1 MIEVQNVIKKF
12 GTQEVLKGVSCHFE
26 AGKNNLIIG
35 KSGSGK
41 TVLLKCIV
49 GLLTP
54 TSGHILFDEGDYV
67 AMNIEEKNL
76 IRRELGMLF
85 QGGALFD
92 SLTVEENV
100 RFPLDMFTKMSMSDK
115 KDRVNEV
122 LKRVNLV
129 NANAKF
135 PSQLSG
141 GMQKRT
147 GIARAI
153 VLNPKYLFCDEPN
166 SGLDP
171 QTSIVIDELLM
182 EITEEY
188 QITTITNTHDMN
200 SVIANGDKIIFLH
213 QGNKH
218 WEGDKISL
226 FESDNQEL
234 IDFIFA
240 SEFLK
245 EARDARLLKIIE
257 KHKQNK

>member
-1 MIEVQNVIKKF
+1 MIEVINLFKKF
-12 GTQEVLKGVSCHFE
+12 GTQEVLKDITTSFD

-54 TSGHILFDEGDYV
+54 TSGHVMFDEKDYV
-67 AMNIEEKNL
+67 AMGILEKNE

-92 SLTVEENV
+92 SLTLEQNV
-100 RFPLDMFTKMSMSDK
+100 RFPLDMFTKMNHSEK
-115 KDRVNEV
+115 LDRVNEV

-129 NANAKF
+129 NANHKF

-153 VLNPKYLFCDEPN
+153 VMNPKYLFCDEPN

-171 QTSIVIDELLM
+171 QTSIVIDELIM

-200 SVIANGDKIIFLH
+200 SVITNGDKIIFLH
-213 QGNKH
+213 QGEKH
-218 WEGDKISL
+218 WEGTKETL
-226 FESDNQEL
+226 FMAEDQEL

-240 SEFLK
+240 SDFLK
-245 EARDARLLKIIE
+245 DARDVRL
-257 KHKQNK
+257 NKMKAKLSGK

>member
-1 MIEVQNVIKKF
+1 MIEIKDVTKKF
-12 GTQEVLKGVSCHFE
+12 GEQVVLNGITSFFE
-26 AGKNNLIIG
+26 GGKNNLIIG

-54 TSGHILFDEGDYV
+54 TDGHILFDGKDYV
-67 AMNIEEKNL
+67 AMGIDDKNE
-76 IRRELGMLF
+76 IRREVGMLF

-100 RFPLDMFTKMSMSDK
+100 RFPLDMFTKMPMSDK
-115 KDRVNEV
+115 KERVNEV

-129 NANAKF
+129 NANHKF

-153 VLNPKYLFCDEPN
+153 VMNPKYLFCDEPN

-171 QTSIVIDELLM
+171 QTSIVIDELIM

-188 QITTITNTHDMN
+188 NITTITNTHDMN
-200 SVIANGDKIIFLH
+200 SVITNGDKIIFLH

-218 WEGDKISL
+218 WEGTKETL
-226 FESDNQEL
+226 FEADNQEL

-240 SEFLK
+240 SDFLK
-245 EARDARLLKIIE
+245 EARDVRLNKLKS
-257 KHKQNK
+257 KLKQQ

>member
-1 MIEVQNVIKKF
+1 MIEVRDVKKSF
-12 GTQEVLKGVSCHFE
+12 GTQQVLKGVTTLFE

-54 TSGHILFDEGDYV
+54 SDGHVFFDGKDYV
-67 AMNIEEKNL
+67 AMNINQKNE

-100 RFPLDMFTKMSMSDK
+100 RFPLDMFTNMPLSDK

-129 NANAKF
+129 NANAKY

-153 VLNPKYLFCDEPN
+153 VMNPKYLFCDEPN

-171 QTSIVIDELLM
+171 QTSIVIDELIM

-188 QITTITNTHDMN
+188 SITTITNTHDMN
-200 SVIANGDKIIFLH
+200 SVITNGDKIIFLH
-213 QGNKH
+213 EGNKH
-218 WEGDKISL
+218 WEGDKVSL
-226 FESDNQEL
+226 FDSDNKEL

-240 SEFLK
+240 SDFLK
-245 EARDARLLKIIE
+245 EARDARHDKLIAKLQK
-257 KHKQNK
+257 

>member
-1 MIEVQNVIKKF
+1 MIEVRDVCKSF
-12 GTQEVLKGVSCHFE
+12 GTQDVLKGISTVFE

-54 TSGHILFDEGDYV
+54 TEGQVLFDNRNYV
-67 AMNIEEKNL
+67 AMDTEDKNK

-100 RFPLDMFTKMSMSDK
+100 RFPLDMFTSMPMSDK

-122 LKRVNLV
+122 LKRVNLP
-129 NANAKF
+129 NTNLKY

-153 VLNPKYLFCDEPN
+153 VMNPRYLFCDEPN

-171 QTSIVIDELLM
+171 QTSIVIDELIM

-188 QITTITNTHDMN
+188 KITTITNTHDMN
-200 SVIANGDKIIFLH
+200 SVITNGDKILFLH
-213 QGNKH
+213 EGKKH

-226 FESDNQEL
+226 FDSDNKEL

-245 EARDARLLKIIE
+245 EARDARHNKLL
-257 KHKQNK
+257 NKLSK

>member
-1 MIEVQNVIKKF
+1 MIEIKDICKSF
-12 GTQEVLKGVSCHFE
+12 GTQEVLKGISCLFE

-54 TSGHILFDEGDYV
+54 TSGHVLFDEKDYV
-67 AMNIEEKNL
+67 AMDIEDKNE
-76 IRRELGMLF
+76 IRRDLGMLF

-100 RFPLDMFTKMSMSDK
+100 RFPLDMFTNMKLSEK
-115 KDRVNEV
+115 HDRVNEV
-122 LKRVNLV
+122 LQRVNLV

-153 VLNPKYLFCDEPN
+153 VMNPQYLFCDEPN

-171 QTSIVIDELLM
+171 QTSIVIDELIM

-200 SVIANGDKIIFLH
+200 SVINNGDKIIFLH
-213 QGNKH
+213 HGEKH
-218 WEGDKISL
+218 WEGTKESL
-226 FESDNQEL
+226 FAADNPEL
-234 IDFIFA
+234 VDFIFA

-245 EARDARLLKIIE
+245 EAKDVRLKKLKASLT
-257 KHKQNK
+257 K

>member
-1 MIEVQNVIKKF
+1 MIEVKDVRKKF
-12 GTQEVLKGVSCHFE
+12 GTQEVLKGISAIFE
-26 AGKNNLIIG
+26 SGKNNLIIG

-54 TSGHILFDEGDYV
+54 TSGHVYFDEQDYV
-67 AMNIEEKNL
+67 AMKIEEKNE
-76 IRRELGMLF
+76 IRRKLGMLF

-92 SLTVEENV
+92 SLTVEQNV
-100 RFPLDMFTKMSMSDK
+100 RFPLDMFTKMSLSDK
-115 KDRVNEV
+115 SDRVNEV
-122 LKRVNLV
+122 LKRVNLM
-129 NANAKF
+129 NTNSKF

-153 VLNPKYLFCDEPN
+153 VMNPKYLFCDEPN

-171 QTSIVIDELLM
+171 QTSIVIDELIM

-188 QITTITNTHDMN
+188 NITTITNTHDMN

-213 QGNKH
+213 EGNKH
-218 WEGDKISL
+218 WEGDKVSL
-226 FESDNQEL
+226 FQSDNQEL

-240 SEFLK
+240 SDFLK
-245 EARDARLLKIIE
+245 EARDARHNKLIAKIP
-257 KHKQNK
+257 K

>member
-1 MIEVQNVIKKF
+1 MIEVKDVRKKF
-12 GTQEVLKGVSCHFE
+12 GTQEVLKGISAIFDS
-26 AGKNNLIIG
+26 GKNNLIIG

-54 TSGHILFDEGDYV
+54 TTGHVFFDEKDYV
-67 AMNIEEKNL
+67 AMNLDTKNE
-76 IRRELGMLF
+76 IRKELGMLF

-100 RFPLDMFTKMSMSDK
+100 RFPLDMFTNMSASDK

-122 LKRVNLV
+122 LNRVNLV
-129 NANAKF
+129 NANLKF

-153 VLNPKYLFCDEPN
+153 VMNPRYLFCDEPN

-171 QTSIVIDELLM
+171 QTSIVIDELIM

-213 QGNKH
+213 EGNKH
-218 WEGDKISL
+218 WEGNKVSL
-226 FESDNQEL
+226 FESDNKEL

-245 EARDARLLKIIE
+245 EARDARFNKI
-257 KHKQNK
+257 KNNFK